1 MDFSPTDPQHISKK
15 RQLLA
20 LPSPLLLP
28 PGPGEQLNSLLFESD
43 EATTHTTAP
52 SPCSSASGSCDSGFV
67 VGARETELE
76 GGFEADN
83 ELLLKSLFSPE
94 FDLAATD
101 DWLVTV
107 DSPGTSNALLRLP
120 PLSVPSPCLPPC
132 VPGEEATSI
141 LGVGGALLLCEG
153 GDGVVGPTSDFERLH
168 ARAAC
173 TLSTTTATPLVT
185 QTLAIPSSS
194 SSSPS
199 KPNTSYNNTT
209 LSNPSVPL
217 LPPSVSA
224 KISRTL
230 LSAATTKTTKPTT
243 KAGQNNLVRSVDS
256 HSIIN
261 GTSVEEDP
269 HGDFASDLKTKEL
282 SRNVKNAVAA
292 RQNRMKKKKYVQGL
306 EDEASSLRTEN
317 AALLDKC
324 GKMERALVELDT
336 EVRYLRDVLANQSA
350 LSKLLE
356 KIPDVKGLRLG
367 SALGTG
373 GGCRKRSRGEEVSG
387 GQQGGEISAP
397 CPKRLPPAQLPS
409 TSGGVCLHVAK
420 DTVSIEFCASCS
432 RKHVTDSASDTE
444 TSF

>member
-1 MDFSPTDPQHISKK
+1 MDFSPTDPQHTSKK

-28 PGPGEQLNSLLFESD
+28 PAPGEQLNSLFDSD
-43 EATTHTTAP
+43 ETTTLTTAP

-107 DSPGTSNALLRLP
+107 DSPGTSNALLSLP
-120 PLSVPSPCLPPC
+120 SLSVPSPCLPA
-132 VPGEEATSI
+132 GEEATSI
-141 LGVGGALLLCEG
+141 LGVGGALCEG

-199 KPNTSYNNTT
+199 KPNTSYYNTT
-209 LSNPSVPL
+209 LSNPSAPL

-230 LSAATTKTTKPTT
+230 LSATTKLTT

-269 HGDFASDLKTKEL
+269 HGDFASDIKTKEL

-292 RQNRMKKKKYVQGL
+292 RENRMKKKKYVQGL

-373 GGCRKRSRGEEVSG
+373 GGCRKRSRGEEDSG
-387 GQQGGEISAP
+387 RQQGGEISAP